1 MPRLSYQAKD
11 VIDPLHTSEMKAV
24 FIDECKSKKF
34 TLTAVFVEIH
44 RIPEIRKSLARHRLK
59 GQNRIHFVDKSNSR
73 RKAILNALRKHEF
86 QTKFFVTDQGQESD
100 SRKRCLEA
108 LAESLAAGG
117 SYQIW
122 LELDENHLLLDRQT
136 LSAATSAL
144 AIEDFVEFRHDSS
157 RNQTL
162 LWIPDA
168 LGWVRNRG
176 GDWAQALEH
185 FNHEIIVLD

>member
-1 MPRLSYQAKD
+1 
-11 VIDPLHTSEMKAV
+11 MKAV

-34 TLTAVFVEIH
+34 TLTAVFVDVDH
-44 RIPEIRKSLARHRLK
+44 IPGIRKSLARHRLK
-59 GQNRIHFVDKSNSR
+59 GQSRIHFVDESNSR
-73 RKAILNALRKHEF
+73 RRAILATLSKHEF
-86 QTKFFVTDQGQESD
+86 QTKFYVAEVDRESEA
-100 SRKRCLEA
+100 RRRCLQA
-108 LAESLAAGG
+108 LIETLVDGS

-136 LSAATSAL
+136 LSAEMANRQ
-144 AIEDFVEFRHDSS
+144 IDDFVVFRHESA

-176 GDWAQALEH
+176 GEWLQALEQ
-185 FNHEIIVLD
+185 FPHEIKLLD